1 MSNEEKIIPIGS
13 SEEMTDERTVFYT
26 PEDLVEIL
34 QSSKPTVYKMMHR
47 KDFPLVRVG
56 NRMRVYKNAF
66 EKWAM
71 ERRD

>member
-1 MSNEEKIIPIGS
+1 MSNNEKIIPLDS
-13 SEEMTDERTVFYT
+13 SNETTDEKTVFYT

-47 KDFPLVRVG
+47 RDFPLVRVG

-66 EKWAM
+66 EQWAM

>member
-1 MSNEEKIIPIGS
+1 MSYNEKIIPIGS
-13 SEEMTDERTVFYT
+13 SAEVSDEKSVFYT

-34 QSSKPTVYKMMHR
+34 HSSKPTVYKMMHR
-47 KDFPLVRVG
+47 RDFPLIRVG
-56 NRMRVYKNAF
+56 NRLRVYKNAF